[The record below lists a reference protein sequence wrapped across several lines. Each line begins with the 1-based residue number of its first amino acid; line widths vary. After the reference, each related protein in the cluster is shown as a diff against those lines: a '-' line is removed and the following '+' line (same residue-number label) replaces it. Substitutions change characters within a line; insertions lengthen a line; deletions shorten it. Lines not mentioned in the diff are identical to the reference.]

1 MKRKAEEGLDEDVRL
16 DEDIRPDAPNEVPFE
31 IEANVPEDS
40 EIAYAVV
47 ADEQSLTDE
56 ASVAEDDEDADT
68 SETMEPSSSRSAWRR
83 FASEDMPQLSLR
95 EILGGDYLI
104 AGFLRR
110 QILFILFLVVLAIA
124 YISNRYGAQQEI
136 IEEENLRK
144 ELLEKKNYA
153 LTQYAELTMQTR
165 QSSLERRLK
174 SMGDSTLVAA
184 KEPPFFIVR
193 KE

>member
-16 DEDIRPDAPNEVPFE
+16 DATDEVPFE
-31 IEANVPEDS
+31 IETGVPEDS

-47 ADEQSLTDE
+47 ADEESTEKD
-56 ASVAEDDEDADT
+56 DADM
-68 SETMEPSSSRSAWRR
+68 SETMEASTSRSAWRR
-83 FASEDMPQLSLR
+83 FSSEDMPQLSLR

-104 AGFLRR
+104 GGFLRR
-110 QILFILFLVVLAIA
+110 QIWFILFLVVLAIA

-153 LTQYAELTMQTR
+153 LTQYAELTIRTR

-184 KEPPFFIVR
+184 KEPPFVIVR
-193 KE
+193 EK

>member
-16 DEDIRPDAPNEVPFE
+16 DAADEVPFE
-31 IEANVPEDS
+31 IETGAPEDS

-47 ADEQSLTDE
+47 ADEENVADE
-56 ASVAEDDEDADT
+56 RNVPEDDEDVDA
-68 SETMEPSSSRSAWRR
+68 SETVEPSSSRSAWRR
-83 FASEDMPQLSLR
+83 LSSEDMPQLSLR

-104 AGFLRR
+104 GGFLRR
-110 QILFILFLVVLAIA
+110 QIWFILFLVVLAIA

-153 LTQYAELTMQTR
+153 LTQCAELTMQTR

-174 SMGDSTLVAA
+174 SLGDSTLVAA
-184 KEPPFFIVR
+184 KEPPFVIVR
-193 KE
+193 EK